1 MQLQSLVQQLK
12 TIYKGEPWYGDS
24 ILQKLNAITTKE
36 AYYKVGPEVHCIAEI
51 VAHMTIWRSAL
62 IQWLKGNDEYN
73 VKFDSEEEWPPFRDV
88 KGIGWESLKANLKQS
103 QEDIIDLLKDQS
115 DTLLIKRMGPK
126 QYTLQFILEGIVEH
140 DVYHL
145 GQIGLLVRLAKMS
158 IV

>member
-1 MQLQSLVQQLK
+1 MQLQSLVQQLE
-12 TIYKGEPWYGDS
+12 TIYNGEPWYGDS
-24 ILQKLNAITTKE
+24 VLQKVNVITTKD

-51 VAHMTIWRSAL
+51 VAHMTIWRNAL

-88 KGIGWESLKANLKQS
+88 KGIGWESLKANLAQS
-103 QEDIIDLLKDQS
+103 QEDIIALLKNQP
-115 DTLLIKRMGPK
+115 DTLLTKRMGPK
-126 QYTLQFILEGIVEH
+126 QYTLKFLLEGIIEH